1 MTAPTGSGR
10 DDAPLR
16 GALVLVVAIVIG
28 VALLIRGGGTD
39 GGDESAD
46 DPGPTTEVAPSTD
59 ETGSTDT
66 LAPVNDSSTTEPAPV
81 ELDPATLTVV
91 VLNAS
96 DQDGWAGENADV
108 LTSAGYGTVDTG
120 NFDSQEVSAV
130 YATPEAQ
137 ANATAVRDLLGL
149 TGADISEKP
158 PDPLTSDGTDADA
171 DIVVIL
177 GTDSI

>member
-1 MTAPTGSGR
+1 MTAPTGTGR

-28 VALLIRGGGTD
+28 VALLLRGGGDD
-39 GGDESAD
+39 GGDDSA
-46 DPGPTTEVAPSTD
+46 DPGPTSEVAPSTD

-66 LAPVNDSSTTEPAPV
+66 LAPVNDSSTTEAPPV

-96 DQDGWAGENADV
+96 DQDGWAGENAEI
-108 LTSAGYGTVDTG
+108 LSSAGYGSVDTG
-120 NFDSQEVSAV
+120 NFETQDVSAV

-137 ANATAVRDLLGL
+137 ANATSVRDVLGL
-149 TGADISEKP
+149 GGAAISEKP
-158 PDPLTSDGTDADA
+158 PDPLTSDGSDAEA